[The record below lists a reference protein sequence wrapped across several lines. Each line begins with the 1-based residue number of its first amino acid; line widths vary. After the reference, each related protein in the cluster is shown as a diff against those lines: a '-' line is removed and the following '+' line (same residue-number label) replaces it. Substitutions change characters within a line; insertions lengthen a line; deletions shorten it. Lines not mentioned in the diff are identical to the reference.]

1 MGKFILDTN
10 ALISLIEGKNQKVKK
25 RFEKAVMNNDDIS
38 TTVLNYYEFL
48 RGLSTTTN
56 VMCKKTLKNYIKQV
70 ITVITDIS
78 TKEADQASLIYRKVQ
93 KKNKSKKTCP
103 SDVDILMAAISLS
116 IGATIVSH
124 DSDFHS
130 IGSKVKVENWEI

>member
-56 VMCKKTLKNYIKQV
+56 VMCNVKR
-70 ITVITDIS
+70 
-78 TKEADQASLIYRKVQ
+78 SLFIIRTE
-93 KKNKSKKTCP
+93 S
-103 SDVDILMAAISLS
+103 
-116 IGATIVSH
+116 G
-124 DSDFHS
+124 
-130 IGSKVKVENWEI
+130 W